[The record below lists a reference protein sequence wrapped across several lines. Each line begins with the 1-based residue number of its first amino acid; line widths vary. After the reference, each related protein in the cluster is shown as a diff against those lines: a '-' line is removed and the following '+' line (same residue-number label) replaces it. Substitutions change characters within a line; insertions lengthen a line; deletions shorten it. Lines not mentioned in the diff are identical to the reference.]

1 MPLSK
6 IDSDSLNSGVPT
18 RAQMPVGSVLQV
30 VNGTR
35 AGSSVSTTSTSD
47 VSFGATASITPTSA
61 LNKILVIATGTYTM
75 YSGNQTEF
83 TIGITRN
90 GATIPVA
97 GNDGLV
103 SAYNTPALG
112 QTYAMSILDAP
123 ATTSSTTY
131 LVVAHR
137 IDTGTAPLGNGV
149 RASQQNV
156 ITLMEIA
163 A

>member
-1 MPLSK
+1 M
-6 IDSDSLNSGVPT
+6 T
-18 RAQMPVGSVLQV
+18 RAVNTALAGAGGVLQV

-35 AGSSVSTTSTSD
+35 AGSTVSTTSTSD
-47 VSFGATASITPTSA
+47 VSFGATASITPISA
-61 LNKILVIATGTYTM
+61 SSKILVIATGTYRM
-75 YSGNQTEF
+75 YSGSLTEF

-90 GATIPVA
+90 GTTIPNA

-103 SAYNTPALG
+103 SAYNTPAFG
-112 QTYAMSILDAP
+112 QTYAITILDTP

-137 IDTGTAPLGNGV
+137 IDPGTAAMGNGV
-149 RASQQNV
+149 RESQQNV